1 VLIGP
6 VTPLLRRTADK
17 PRRPGPTLI
26 DANYAAVA
34 ANVPKWCADFEA
46 AGPHFGTSPGA
57 SPGLV
62 DWTIRMIVD
71 TPFPV
76 LLETL
81 TVNADV
87 DMRAE
92 LPKIQ
97 VPALIVHG
105 DQDASAPI
113 ELTGRKTAEL
123 IGGASLTVYPA
134 PGMACTPA
142 TTPPSTPTCSPSS
155 TTTAPAWPAAP
166 CPDLS
171 SRPARRRTLAGPGP
185 ARAQRLADLTGPILG
200 AAFASGLLPAQST
213 LGIATVPAFARRPDD
228 PLRTR

>member
-1 VLIGP
+1 
-6 VTPLLRRTADK
+6 
-17 PRRPGPTLI
+17 
-26 DANYAAVA
+26 
-34 ANVPKWCADFEA
+34 
-46 AGPHFGTSPGA
+46 
-57 SPGLV
+57 
-62 DWTIRMIVD
+62 MIVD

-87 DMRAE
+87 AMRAE

-142 TTPPSTPTCSPSS
+142 TTPTCSPSS

-200 AAFASGLLPAQST
+200 AAFASCSPPSRRWASLPCPRSP
-213 LGIATVPAFARRPDD
+213 GD
-228 PLRTR
+228 PTIH